1 MQKQFVRKQYLID
14 RRFQLK
20 WAGRIFLLLFMV
32 SFVVGWAIY
41 YAVWDATTSQLK
53 GLVAQGVL
61 SQSQILPVS
70 STIKSSIAFALLSR
84 SAAILLILSILT
96 IFLTHRIAGPI
107 FKIKKIVRLVRGGQG
122 SERIFLRKRDEFKD
136 LAEDLNALLDHLQ
149 GIRT

>member
-1 MQKQFVRKQYLID
+1 MKKQFVRKQYLID
-14 RRFQLK
+14 RKFQLK

-84 SAAILLILSILT
+84 SLAVLFILSILT
-96 IFLTHRIAGPI
+96 IFLTHRIAGPV
-107 FKIKKIVRLVRGGQG
+107 FKIKKIIRLIRGGQG
-122 SERIFLRKRDEFKD
+122 SERVFLRKHDEFKD

-149 GIRT
+149 GVRT